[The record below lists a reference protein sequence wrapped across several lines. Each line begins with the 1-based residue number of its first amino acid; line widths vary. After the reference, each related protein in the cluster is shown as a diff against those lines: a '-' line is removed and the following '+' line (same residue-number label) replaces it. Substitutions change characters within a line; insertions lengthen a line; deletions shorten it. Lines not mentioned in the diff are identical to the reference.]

1 MRQRA
6 GARPVIHRIANRAEA
21 RSVEARHRAV
31 VQWGLGLLLVLSLTT
46 TTGQPASV
54 AASVLSG
61 CREILAQ
68 CLIVLRATGA
78 PLHWVPLVLLG
89 AGLLYAVVDRIRL
102 SRRVT
107 RLLRRHSLRDPGQD
121 EPIGRIAAELD
132 CLSMIYLVVGI
143 APNPAFTAGI
153 LRPHIYLAEVLQYT
167 LTPAELRAV
176 CRHELHHVRHRDPLR
191 FAVLRFA
198 AKMLFWLPLI
208 GTLSADLMEDAEI
221 RADDF
226 AADGSDPLDVA
237 SALIKIGRSNAKVVA
252 GMDAGMHAEVHAGVA
267 ALGGFRSLDRRVRRL
282 ADECATTRWSPGWRP
297 MLFSAAAL
305 VMLWGSAAFAPQRR
319 DLGMTMR
326 FGERCSHS
334 MPKRQGKC
342 PECDH
347 EQAKTMP
354 GCER

>member
-1 MRQRA
+1 MRQGA
-6 GARPVIHRIANRAEA
+6 GAGPVIHRMANRSKA

-54 AASVLSG
+54 AGLVLSG

-89 AGLLYAVVDRIRL
+89 VGLLYAAVDRVRL

-107 RLLRRHSLRDPGQD
+107 RLLRRHTLRDPGHD

-167 LTPAELRAV
+167 LTAAELRAV
-176 CRHELHHVRHRDPLR
+176 CRHELHHARHRDPLR

-252 GMDAGMHAEVHAGVA
+252 GMDAGVA

-297 MLFSAAAL
+297 VLFSAAAL
-305 VMLWGSAAFAPQRR
+305 VMLWGSAAFTPQRR

-354 GCER
+354 GCEH